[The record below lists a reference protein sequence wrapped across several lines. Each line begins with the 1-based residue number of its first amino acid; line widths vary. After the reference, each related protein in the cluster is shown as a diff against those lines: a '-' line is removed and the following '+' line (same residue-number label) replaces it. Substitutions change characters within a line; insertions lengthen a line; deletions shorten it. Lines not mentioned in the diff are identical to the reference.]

1 MHKLPFRRR
10 PYPVVNWCAL
20 RIGVAC
26 FYSQE
31 KEKQKL
37 RSHFMVPY
45 FFLRALAAPA
55 QTPKE
60 FSTGELAN

>member
-1 MHKLPFRRR
+1 MPKLPFRRR

-31 KEKQKL
+31 KEKQKAAEPFYGPL
-37 RSHFMVPY
+37 
-45 FFLRALAAPA
+45 FLSQGIGCTSADAERV
-55 QTPKE
+55 
-60 FSTGELAN
+60 

>member
-1 MHKLPFRRR
+1 MFLLSGKGEAKSCGAILWSP
-10 PYPVVNWCAL
+10 
-20 RIGVAC
+20 I
-26 FYSQE
+26 
-31 KEKQKL
+31 
-37 RSHFMVPY
+37 